1 MNGSETTQLLDYL
14 RAVRQRWRLVALIVA
29 VTTGVALAVSLSA
42 DRQYDASAEL
52 LLRGQEAGNTLL
64 DPNSGG
70 GSSDPER
77 ELNTAVQLITV
88 AANAHAV
95 RRQLGLS
102 RSADELLAQVE
113 TDTTSSSN
121 IVTLT
126 VRDRDPIMAARI
138 ANAFATT
145 YVQFRVTSARRRYQ
159 EAAGLAQQQ
168 LLALSAEER
177 RRTPQ
182 GRALQERVRDLEIA
196 AALQTGGAEV
206 VRRASVPTSASRPRP
221 KLSAALGLFLGLVL
235 GVGAALLLNLVD
247 RRLKDE
253 QAIETFFDLP
263 ILATI
268 PRPRRGG
275 VGDDPAQR
283 EAYGLLAANLRLSTA
298 GTPISVVMVTS
309 PSPGEGKTSVTI
321 GVARA
326 FARLGLRV
334 IAIEADLRRP
344 AFGRY
349 VDVGASE
356 GLSAVLAGNALE
368 RELIWLEPAELTP
381 VDRDDGDGAIGLLPA
396 GELPDNPQR
405 ALSAPQMGRVIE
417 IARSRADVVLIDTAP
432 VGTVNDAAVVARYV
446 EGVALVARL
455 NQTTKDAGR
464 RANRTLR
471 NLRTDVL
478 GIVVTGAGGSE
489 RHVYY
494 SVTQP
499 VQKVPEGARSGAR
512 DGVG

>member
-14 RAVRQRWRLVALIVA
+14 RAVRQRWRLVALVVA
-29 VTTGVALAVSLSA
+29 VATGVAIAVSLSA
-42 DRQYDASAEL
+42 DKQYDASAQL
-52 LLRGQEAGNTLL
+52 LLRGQEPVNTLL

-77 ELNTAVQLITV
+77 ELNTAVELITV

-95 RRQLGLS
+95 RRQLGLA
-102 RSADELLAQVE
+102 RSADELLEQVE
-113 TDTTSSSN
+113 TDTTSTSN

-126 VRDRDPIMAARI
+126 ARDRDPLTAARI

-145 YVQFRVTSARRRYQ
+145 YVQFRVSSARRRYQ
-159 EAAGLAQQQ
+159 EAAGLAQRQ
-168 LLALSAEER
+168 LLSLSPEDR
-177 RRTPQ
+177 RGTPQ
-182 GRALQERVRDLEIA
+182 GRALQERVRDLQIA

-206 VRRASVPTSASRPRP
+206 VRRASVPTSPSRPRP

-235 GVGAALLLNLVD
+235 GVGAALLLNLAD
-247 RRLKDE
+247 RRLRDE
-253 QAIETFFDLP
+253 QEIETFFDLP
-263 ILATI
+263 ILAAI
-268 PRPRRGG
+268 PRPRRAD
-275 VGDDPAQR
+275 VADDPAQR
-283 EAYGLLAANLRLSTA
+283 EAYGLLAANLRLSTG
-298 GTPISVVMVTS
+298 GTAISVVMVTS

-334 IAIEADLRRP
+334 IAIEGDLRRP

-356 GLSAVLAGNALE
+356 GLSGVLGGSALE

-381 VDRDDGDGAIGLLPA
+381 VDKDDVDGAIGLLPA
-396 GELPDNPQR
+396 GKLPDNPQR
-405 ALSAPQMGRVIE
+405 ALSAPEMGAVIE
-417 IARSRADVVLIDTAP
+417 IARSIADVVLVDTAP
-432 VGTVNDAAVVARYV
+432 VGTVNDAAVVARFV
-446 EGVALVARL
+446 EGIALVARL

-471 NLRTDVL
+471 NLRADVL
-478 GIVVTGAGGSE
+478 GVVVTDAGGSE
-489 RHVYY
+489 RHMYY
-494 SVTQP
+494 SVTAP
-499 VQKVPEGARSGAR
+499 VQRLPEGARSGAR
-512 DGVG
+512 GGVD